1 MPRRN
6 GRNRST
12 PRRQKVIVGGR
23 LLRVPNIDGPE
34 CLADWMEAS
43 LLAQGARQRIA
54 DADLQDALEQAGRD
68 KEEGLEHILQ
78 QFHHRSNAM
87 GARYP
92 IVRAGLGFRAR
103 GPWQDHLCYSFLLF
117 VSLNQSYGE
126 LNYRT
131 GAREPAILFEIL
143 TARALELFF
152 SGTAIRIGAPRLAPV
167 PGGFPA
173 ALAYLAAAIRE
184 PVRGDGGLE
193 RHGGGDDG
201 LDIWLTKGFQD
212 ERTSSVFVVAQC
224 AIGEDWYAKRSELD
238 LALWYRHIDWFTP
251 PLKAFAVPFQI
262 NQDSWRETATRGGL
276 ILDRPRIAQSVQ
288 PPHLPRPIV
297 TRIRNW
303 TRQRI
308 ARTVREVNA

>member
-1 MPRRN
+1 
-6 GRNRST
+6 
-12 PRRQKVIVGGR
+12 
-23 LLRVPNIDGPE
+23 
-34 CLADWMEAS
+34 MEAS
-43 LLAQGARQRIA
+43 LLVQRHPERIS
-54 DADLQDALEQAGRD
+54 DADLQDALEEGGRD
-68 KEEGLEHILQ
+68 REEGLEQILQ
-78 QFHHRSNAM
+78 QFWHRSNAV

-92 IVRAGLGFRAR
+92 VERAGLGFRSR
-103 GPWQDHLCYSFLLF
+103 GAWEDYLCYSFLLF

-126 LNYRT
+126 LRFRT
-131 GAREPAILFEIL
+131 DAGEPAILFEVV
-143 TARALELFF
+143 TARALELFL
-152 SGTAIRIGAPRLAPV
+152 GGAAIRIGSPRLRPV
-167 PGGFPA
+167 PAGFPA
-173 ALAYLAAAIRE
+173 ALAYLADVIKE

-224 AIGEDWYAKRSELD
+224 AIGEDWDAKRSELD
-238 LALWYRHIDWFTP
+238 LDLWHRHIDWFTK

-276 ILDRPRIAQSVQ
+276 IFDRPRIAQAIE
-288 PPHLPRPIV
+288 PAHLPRPIV

-308 ARTVREVNA
+308 RRTVREVNA